1 MEEGCDDRKE
11 TDVNGVNGEN
21 ISMLIFWIF
30 CIVHRNGF
38 TRIDLWELENTM
50 LGKKSCTRCGG
61 EWMKYEMRENS
72 DHQADLNIYVYTYRI
87 CGSARAHIYIYGH
100 TIRSFGWKVS
110 LLCISLMLIS
120 FHSRHFSL
128 FPFQF
133 CQLQRQ
139 VHFSG
144 SVRVIREAKRKSTL
158 CCVLGNERFG
168 IKTSFRWQSF
178 ANEKP
183 NLLRSFLF

>member
-21 ISMLIFWIF
+21 ISMRWIF

-87 CGSARAHIYIYGH
+87 CGRARAHTYIYGH
-100 TIRSFGWKVS
+100 TIRSFG
-110 LLCISLMLIS
+110 
-120 FHSRHFSL
+120 
-128 FPFQF
+128 
-133 CQLQRQ
+133 
-139 VHFSG
+139 
-144 SVRVIREAKRKSTL
+144 
-158 CCVLGNERFG
+158 
-168 IKTSFRWQSF
+168 
-178 ANEKP
+178 
-183 NLLRSFLF
+183 